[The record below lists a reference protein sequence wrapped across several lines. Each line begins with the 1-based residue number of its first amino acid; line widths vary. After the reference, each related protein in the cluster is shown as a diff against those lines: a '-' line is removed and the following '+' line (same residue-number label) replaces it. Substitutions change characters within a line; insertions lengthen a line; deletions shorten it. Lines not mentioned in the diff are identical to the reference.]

1 MSAQQMRTQRQQK
14 SILPAVFGYVA
25 AALIGLWPLA
35 AHAGQIVLSNG
46 DRLSGTLNRV
56 ADGKVH
62 FTSDLVGPVTLDLNK
77 VLTFTTDEPVKIVLQ
92 DNTVLSRQ
100 ITAAQSG
107 VLTLAESTVANVGQI
122 NMADVVAINPP
133 DPETPKW
140 QGSVSVGWTSV
151 HGNTRSESINVSAE
165 TSLRREMDRITFGA
179 DYGRSEQENRS
190 TGTEETTE
198 DWWRARGKYD
208 YFLTQKLYGFVEGRY
223 ATDKIAELDRRMIG
237 AVGAGYQWV
246 ESDRMNFATEAG
258 IAYLTERFTNN
269 TPGNSEVSA
278 QAGYHFDMKLN
289 DRLKFINDLTYYPSF
304 GQFSDYF
311 LTTTAELRATLTKNM
326 YANFRVLFDY
336 DTSPAADKGRTDVKY
351 ILGVG
356 ADF

>member
-1 MSAQQMRTQRQQK
+1 
-14 SILPAVFGYVA
+14 VFGWVA
-25 AALIGLWPLA
+25 AALFVWPLA
-35 AHAGQIVLSNG
+35 ATYAGQIVLSNG
-46 DRLSGTLNRV
+46 DRLSGKLVQV

-62 FTSDLVGPVTLDLNK
+62 FTSDLVGDVTIPTDK

-92 DNTVLSRQ
+92 DETVLSRQ
-100 ITAAQSG
+100 ITAAAGG
-107 VLTLAESTVANVGQI
+107 VLTLGESSVANVEQI
-122 NMADVVAINPP
+122 KMADVIAINPP
-133 DPETPKW
+133 TPESPKW

-151 HGNTRSESINVSAE
+151 HGNTRSESLNAAAQA
-165 TSLRREMDRITFGA
+165 SLRREGDRTTFGF
-179 DYGRSEQENRS
+179 DYGRGEQEDRS
-190 TGTEETTE
+190 TGEDVTTE

-208 YFLTQKLYGFVEGRY
+208 YFLGEKWYGFLEGRY
-223 ATDKIAELDRRMIG
+223 ETDKIAELDRRLIG
-237 AVGAGYQWV
+237 GVGAGYQWI

-258 IAYLTERFTNN
+258 IAYLTERFDND
-269 TPGNSEVSA
+269 TPGNSEASA

-311 LTTTAELRATLTKNM
+311 LTTTAELRAMLTKSM

-336 DTSPAADKGRTDVKY
+336 DTSPAAGKGSTDVKY